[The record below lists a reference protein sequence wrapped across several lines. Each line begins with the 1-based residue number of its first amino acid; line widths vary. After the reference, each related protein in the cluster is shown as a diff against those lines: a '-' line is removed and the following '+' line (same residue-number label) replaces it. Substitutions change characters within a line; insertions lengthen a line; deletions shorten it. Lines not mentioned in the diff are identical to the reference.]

1 VRRVAILISGAGSN
15 MVRLVEALQGEGS
28 PGEAVVVV
36 SNEPAAG
43 GLARARAL
51 GVPALAVDH
60 RPFGRDRAA
69 FEAALDTAL
78 APYAPDLICLAG
90 FMRILSA
97 GFVSRWEGRILN
109 VHPSL
114 LPALKGLD
122 THARALAEGHAEHG
136 CTVHLV
142 TPALDDGP
150 ILGQAR
156 VPVEPGDTPAS
167 LAARVQAAEHRLY
180 PAVLLRVL
188 RGEGTPLLMP

>member
-1 VRRVAILISGAGSN
+1 MRRVAILISGAGSN
-15 MVRLVEALQGEGS
+15 MVRLVEALQAEDS

-36 SNEPAAG
+36 SNDPAAG
-43 GLARARAL
+43 GLARAEAL

-78 APYAPDLICLAG
+78 APFAPDLICLAG
-90 FMRILSA
+90 FMRILTA

-167 LAARVQAAEHRLY
+167 LGARVQAAEHRLY

-188 RGEGTPLLMP
+188 RGERTQLLMP